1 MTSCWKKL
9 LQNFFSSLLWFLR
22 SMGSRIFS
30 DFHWRSSHAKVP
42 RTFFV
47 IQSCFFNTS
56 YVAGFPDIIVRATML
71 CDVTHQYLVICWT
84 KDKFLLVLFFH
95 VCYYCCCHIPVTEF
109 ELWWG
114 LRVISQTNQDHE
126 LPLEN
131 IVSPELVIPL
141 IFAPINRG
149 FLNNCCICH
158 TQVSSNRE
166 LLLMSFIYT
175 IIRTKKNFM
184 LYINFN
190 LPTCFINKLPSSGRF
205 Q

>member
-95 VCYYCCCHIPVTEF
+95 VCYYCCCHIPVTV
-109 ELWWG
+109 WTVV
-114 LRVISQTNQDHE
+114 R
-126 LPLEN
+126 LEGN
-131 IVSPELVIPL
+131 FSDKSGSWI
-141 IFAPINRG
+141 
-149 FLNNCCICH
+149 
-158 TQVSSNRE
+158 
-166 LLLMSFIYT
+166 T
-175 IIRTKKNFM
+175 IRKYCFPRAS
-184 LYINFN
+184 YSINFC
-190 LPTCFINKLPSSGRF
+190 PHKSRVSE
-205 Q
+205 